1 LSFFCLVEFL
11 QAPLLFLAQLGQ
23 VEMTFINRAR
33 VLAVF
38 VFALTLGGLSNQTLQ
53 ARGVN
58 LDRRLMAHAENMT
71 GDRFRYSA
79 ETPRG
84 ASVVS
89 VSKVSSTT
97 LTAIDRGLTDLFAIA
112 ARHGYRAR
120 LNYSDYTIFIA
131 RSDRTTDS
139 RGAYSPDIAL
149 PAAQYAGSVYDK
161 GGYVYAAGLVLAFQP
176 SALVI
181 AEHDKNFERLANVVR
196 YEGEHLV
203 LYHND
208 RALYQKTADHSR
220 GGGHPILQ

>member
-1 LSFFCLVEFL
+1 MNVIRCS
-11 QAPLLFLAQLGQ
+11 
-23 VEMTFINRAR
+23 R
-33 VLAVF
+33 VLAVVCGLIF
-38 VFALTLGGLSNQTLQ
+38 VQIATLNTLAGGAN
-53 ARGVN
+53 V
-58 LDRRLMAHAENMT
+58 DRRLIAHAESMT
-71 GDRFRYSA
+71 GDQFRFSTQ
-79 ETPRG
+79 TPRG
-84 ASVVS
+84 ARVVS

-120 LNYSDYTIFIA
+120 LNYRDYTVFIA
-131 RSDRTTDS
+131 HPDRTTDS
-139 RGAYSPDIAL
+139 HGAYSPDIAL
-149 PAAQYAGSVYDK
+149 PAAQYAGSIYDK
-161 GGYVYAAGLVLAFQP
+161 GGYVYAAGLVLAYQP
-176 SALVI
+176 CALVI